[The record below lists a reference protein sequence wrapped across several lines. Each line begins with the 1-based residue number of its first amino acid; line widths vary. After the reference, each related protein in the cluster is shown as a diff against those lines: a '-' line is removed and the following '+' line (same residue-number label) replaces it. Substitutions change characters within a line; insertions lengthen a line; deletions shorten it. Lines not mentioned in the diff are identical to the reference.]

1 MSMIKAIVESVNEHN
16 DWQEEKIAKLEE
28 LIREYRSRILLHT
41 NEETLFAIDQD
52 VADWKFR
59 TEPSGLCNTGG
70 RVGEINYAI
79 AIHCQPVLVR
89 CCHMDRNPLRWYP
102 ILHRYGFCRPND
114 NRNRGGIR

>member
-16 DWQEEKIAKLEE
+16 DRQEEKIAKLEE

-59 TEPSGLCNTGG
+59 TEEQDKL
-70 RVGEINYAI
+70 RGE
-79 AIHCQPVLVR
+79 
-89 CCHMDRNPLRWYP
+89 MPLAP
-102 ILHRYGFCRPND
+102 KNLKHGEK
-114 NRNRGGIR
+114 